1 MMRVA
6 AVVFGAVTIGLAVAI
21 VWFFGPGGQ
30 SIEESKPVVHSARA
44 LPSELRDRASRSPD
58 PAETTANVPEP
69 AAESATDSERSAPV
83 AAATL
88 PGQTSVTPVAQLIE
102 QMPRSSAE
110 GERVFSAEPV
120 DATWAPGAEAD
131 VLGRFARVNGLALIG
146 LQVECKSTMC
156 RLQVASP
163 KSSRGLRE
171 PDLFDFFNNSLG
183 LKPRWVDIAVEGPGM
198 MQWVAYVGREGWAPN
213 ATDSI
218 SAPAR

>member
-1 MMRVA
+1 MRVS

-21 VWFFGPGGQ
+21 VWFFGPGRQ
-30 SIEESKPVVHSARA
+30 SIEEPKPVVHSARA
-44 LPSELRDRASRSPD
+44 LPSELGGRASRSPG
-58 PAETTANVPEP
+58 ETTADVPEP
-69 AAESATDSERSAPV
+69 TAESATDSERSAPV

-131 VLGRFARVNGLALIG
+131 ILGRFARVNGLALIG

-163 KSSRGLRE
+163 KSSSVRE

-183 LKPRWVDIAVEGPGM
+183 LKPRWIQIAVDGPGM
-198 MQWVAYVGREGWAPN
+198 MQWVGYVGREGMGPN

-218 SAPAR
+218 SAPPR